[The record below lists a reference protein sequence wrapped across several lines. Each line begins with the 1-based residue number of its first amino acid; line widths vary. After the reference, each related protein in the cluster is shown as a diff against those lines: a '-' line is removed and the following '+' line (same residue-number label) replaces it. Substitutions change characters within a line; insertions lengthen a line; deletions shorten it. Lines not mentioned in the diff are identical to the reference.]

1 MTGTQ
6 MQWRNDRGAP
16 HRLYSRHST
25 PFRVAFGTFRFHSEP
40 LRGINEMRTFPVPPG
55 TGVSCA
61 KSEKRMTNNTPDTD
75 VGFRRIKGR
84 EPRTQSI
91 ATRFTRAEEQTLVAR
106 AEANGQNLRE
116 WARDVLLRVAVDESR
131 GEMGM
136 YIFTELVGIQMLLMS
151 ALDPLLRSEK
161 MAPEE
166 LAALYRR
173 VQTTKA
179 TRAQELLAKRN
190 LKKEK

>member
-1 MTGTQ
+1 
-6 MQWRNDRGAP
+6 
-16 HRLYSRHST
+16 
-25 PFRVAFGTFRFHSEP
+25 
-40 LRGINEMRTFPVPPG
+40 MRTFPVPPG
-55 TGVSCA
+55 TGVFSL
-61 KSEKRMTNNTPDTD
+61 KSEKRMTNSTADMAI
-75 VGFRRIKGR
+75 GFRRIKGR

-91 ATRFTRAEEQTLVAR
+91 ATRFTRSEEQSLLAR

-116 WARDVLLRVAVDESR
+116 WARDVLLRVTVDESR
-131 GEMGM
+131 GEMEM
-136 YIFTELVGIQMLLMS
+136 HIFTELVGIQMLLMS
-151 ALDPLLRSEK
+151 ALDPMLRGEK
-161 MAPEE
+161 MAQEQ

>member
-1 MTGTQ
+1 
-6 MQWRNDRGAP
+6 
-16 HRLYSRHST
+16 
-25 PFRVAFGTFRFHSEP
+25 
-40 LRGINEMRTFPVPPG
+40 MRTFPVPRG
-55 TGVSCA
+55 TGVSSV

-91 ATRFTRAEEQTLVAR
+91 ATRFTRSEEQSLQKR
-106 AEANGQNLRE
+106 AETNSQNLRE
-116 WARDVLLRVAVDESR
+116 WARDVLLRVTGDESR
-131 GEMGM
+131 GEMEM
-136 YIFTELVGIQMLLMS
+136 HIFTELVGIQMLLMS
-151 ALDPLLRSEK
+151 ALDPLLRGEK
-161 MAPEE
+161 MAQEQ